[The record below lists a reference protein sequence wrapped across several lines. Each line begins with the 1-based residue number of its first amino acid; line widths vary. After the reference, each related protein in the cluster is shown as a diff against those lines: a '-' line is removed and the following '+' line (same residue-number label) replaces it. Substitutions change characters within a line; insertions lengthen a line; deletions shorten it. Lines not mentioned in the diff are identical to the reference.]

1 MIYINGAW
9 RSAEIYVYTAGEW
22 KRAEVY
28 VYSLECGIWR
38 VELKES

>member
-22 KRAEVY
+22 KSAEVY
-28 VYSLECGIWR
+28 VYSVECGIWS
-38 VELKES
+38 VEL